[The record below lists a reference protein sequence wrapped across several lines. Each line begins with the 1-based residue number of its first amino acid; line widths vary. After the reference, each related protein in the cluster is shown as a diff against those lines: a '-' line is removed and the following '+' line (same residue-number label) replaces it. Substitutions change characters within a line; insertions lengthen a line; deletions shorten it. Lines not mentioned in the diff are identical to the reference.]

1 MIKAAPDEAE
11 DGVMTTPV
19 RKGDLQ
25 VTVTETGTLD
35 SARNAI
41 LTCQVEGSTTIISIV
56 PEGTFVK
63 EGDIVCEL
71 DSSALVDRETT
82 QKISLTQ
89 AEALLSQAQE
99 NVEIQKTQN
108 ESDVAAAELKLSL
121 ALLDLRKF
129 EEGEFLQQVNEL
141 SGAVTLARENLSRA
155 EESQAFVRRMA
166 QKGYRSQN
174 DLEAERI
181 AVTKAEIDLKVA
193 EEKLK
198 VLKDF
203 TYVRTLEEL
212 QANAKEF
219 EREIQRV
226 KRKSVAALSQK
237 QAELSKCEL
246 TFKVEKDKY
255 ERIVKQI
262 EACTIRAPQ
271 DGQVV
276 WANARDPRRS
286 DAPVIE
292 EGAVVR
298 ERQAIINLP
307 DYDAMKVNA
316 RIHESRISL
325 IKTGLPV
332 RVRIDA
338 YAGEVFGGVVDTVSS
353 VPLSNSSFSR
363 GDVKE
368 YEASVR
374 LTDAVEK
381 VNKLRPGLS
390 ANIEIIVAE
399 LSDVLLAPVQ
409 AIVTIGRDQYAWVRS
424 GDKYER
430 RTVKIGRTNERQI
443 EIKEGLTDGEK
454 VVMNPRTLFAK
465 EVGQLENEL
474 AKKEAEQSAEGGPRR
489 PGGPRGMGG
498 ERRGPGGP
506 EGADGSSP
514 MIPGGPGLP
523 GQRGAGERGSGQ
535 PGMGPTSAGES
546 GRPQGGR
553 PDASQFDADRARPR
567 NEGTAGTRGPAD
579 FPVETKPAEPGAK
592 SSENRQAPALP
603 LPAATK

>member
-1 MIKAAPDEAE
+1 
-11 DGVMTTPV
+11 MTTAV
-19 RKGDLQ
+19 RRGDMQ

-82 QKISLTQ
+82 QKIGLTG

-108 ESDVAAAELKLSL
+108 ESDIAAAELKLSL

-198 VLKDF
+198 VLKEF

-226 KRKSVAALSQK
+226 KRKAVAALSQK

-255 ERIVKQI
+255 ERLEVQI
-262 EACTIRAPQ
+262 AACTIRAPQ

-276 WANARDPRRS
+276 WANSRDPRRS
-286 DAPVIE
+286 DAAVIE
-292 EGAVVR
+292 EGSVVR

-325 IKTGLPV
+325 VRAGLPV

-338 YAGEVFGGVVDTVSS
+338 YSGEVFAGVVDTVSS

-381 VNKLRPGLS
+381 INKLRPGLS
-390 ANIEIIVAE
+390 ANIEIVVSE
-399 LSDVLLAPVQ
+399 LEDVLLAPVQ
-409 AIVTIGRDQYAWVRS
+409 AVVTIGRDQYSWVRI
-424 GDKYER
+424 GDNYER
-430 RTVKIGRTNERQI
+430 KAIKIGRTNERQI
-443 EIKEGLTDGEK
+443 EVKEGLSDGDR

-465 EVGQLENEL
+465 EIGQLENEL
-474 AKKEAEQSAEGGPRR
+474 AKKEAEQTGSEGSRR
-489 PGGPRGMGG
+489 PGGGRPPGA
-498 ERRGPGGP
+498 GGP
-506 EGADGSSP
+506 
-514 MIPGGPGLP
+514 PGGPGSGGP
-523 GQRGAGERGSGQ
+523 PAGG
-535 PGMGPTSAGES
+535 PGMGGPGMGGPRGGP
-546 GRPQGGR
+546 GRPPGLAAEGAAPVAAPGVR
-553 PDASQFDADRARPR
+553 P
-567 NEGTAGTRGPAD
+567 AGD
-579 FPVETKPAEPGAK
+579 FPGSADAPVTPGERASRPKPPEFPAEAPRGAA
-592 SSENRQAPALP
+592 NTPAAPALP
-603 LPAATK
+603 AAN